1 MPAKNIVLLF
11 CIISINLS
19 AQIKYDPLYP
29 PNSYRSSENPNYWK
43 NKLPYPGY
51 WQQDVYYE
59 IDAEINEETDIISAS
74 QKLKYWNN
82 SPDTLYEVYFH
93 LYQNAFQPGSYYDEL
108 QKQNHKNPIYGKYE
122 KQGLGTK
129 IESIKVDNKDVIADL
144 DNTIFK
150 IYLNSPLL
158 PGNVVS

>member
-1 MPAKNIVLLF
+1 MIHFTLPIPIEVLKILT
-11 CIISINLS
+11 I
-19 AQIKYDPLYP
+19 
-29 PNSYRSSENPNYWK
+29 E

-108 QKQNHKNPIYGKYE
+108 QKQNHKEPH
-122 KQGLGTK
+122 LWK
-129 IESIKVDNKDVIADL
+129 I
-144 DNTIFK
+144 
-150 IYLNSPLL
+150 
-158 PGNVVS
+158 